1 MVVNVPPAQLSVM
14 TGGLQVATA
23 WQDAFAL
30 RLMFDGQFVITGAM
44 LSATVTLNVHVA
56 VFPAA
61 SVAV

>member
-1 MVVNVPPAQLSVM
+1 M